1 MGIRGIRR
9 QIEKVKRKPAQTE
22 RGGGMRWDEEVAMKE
37 KVCPPSM
44 TFVEAGRYM
53 AHNCVGS
60 KCMAWRGTL
69 GGEVT
74 LVTDLT
80 GKEQMTVV
88 TKPSGYCG
96 MAGPPE

>member
-1 MGIRGIRR
+1 MGG
-9 QIEKVKRKPAQTE
+9 E
-22 RGGGMRWDEEVAMKE
+22 GMRWDEEVAMKE

-53 AHNCVGS
+53 VHNCVGS